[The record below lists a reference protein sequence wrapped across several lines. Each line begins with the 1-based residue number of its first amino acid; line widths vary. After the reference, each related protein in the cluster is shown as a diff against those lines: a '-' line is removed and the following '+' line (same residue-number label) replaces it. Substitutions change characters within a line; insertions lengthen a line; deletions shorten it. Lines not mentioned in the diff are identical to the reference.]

1 MPYTHSMFEQCLY
14 FNTTSLARKLERE
27 WTLAFKPFELTPPQ
41 AFMLRVILQKPAS
54 LQSEL
59 AKEMNISRST
69 ATRTLDGLQKLDYI
83 KRTSSEKD
91 GRESEIHPTMK
102 ALKIKE
108 EINRAS
114 GEVTKKLKKMLGNEL
129 FESTVGNIRAV
140 SKVV

>member
-1 MPYTHSMFEQCLY
+1 MFEQCLY